1 MDSITKAYMNARSV
15 RYGKSHGAP
24 NELGL
29 KIDAQTALDFIQQHP
44 ELSSTKLVVYG
55 QSIGAAVAIH
65 LVSKN
70 PNLISGLII
79 ENTFLSMVSI
89 LYVTYNYNTFL
100 NNIILQRKLIP
111 HVIPLLKPISF
122 MCHQIWDNER
132 TIEELSSKVPVLF
145 LSGSKD
151 ELVPQQHMNMLFQ
164 TLKSKRP
171 LDETLVFEAFDNGT
185 HNDTCMQIGYFEAIQ
200 EFWKKFV
207 KRE

>member
-1 MDSITKAYMNARSV
+1 M
-15 RYGKSHGAP
+15 
-24 NELGL
+24 
-29 KIDAQTALDFIQQHP
+29 DAQTALDFIQQHP
-44 ELSSTKLVVYG
+44 ELSSTKLIVYG

-70 PNLISGLII
+70 PKLISGLII
-79 ENTFLSMVSI
+79 ENTFLSMVS
-89 LYVTYNYNTFL
+89 FL
-100 NNIILQRKLIP
+100 FIQLKHLETLMIECPSQRKLIP
-111 HVIPLLKPISF
+111 HVMPPLKALTF

-132 TIEELSSKVPVLF
+132 TIEELSAKVPVLF

-151 ELVPQQHMNMLFQ
+151 ELVPPQHMGLLFQ

-171 LDETLVFEAFDNGT
+171 LDETIVFKTFENGS

-207 KRE
+207 KKD